1 MQTNLMFAG
10 WPTFAPKRTALCV
23 CFAIEIELQSV
34 LMSGWA
40 LRNGRACR
48 KSVYSGAINCA
59 PHATRFSE
67 GWVVERLGVGM
78 WVFVCGWWEL
88 KEWPLQAKCNGTGFP
103 KGCWWKWRWNPAV
116 EGINEAS
123 KGAIKSSEAPHKR
136 CRAQRGKSIYDS
148 RTPALQNG
156 EMEKFRKV
164 GGVNSLVRQ

>member
-10 WPTFAPKRTALCV
+10 WPTFALKRTALCV

-67 GWVVERLGVGM
+67 GWEVERLGVGM
-78 WVFVCGWWEL
+78 WVFVCGCL
-88 KEWPLQAKCNGTGFP
+88 
-103 KGCWWKWRWNPAV
+103 
-116 EGINEAS
+116 
-123 KGAIKSSEAPHKR
+123 
-136 CRAQRGKSIYDS
+136 Y
-148 RTPALQNG
+148 
-156 EMEKFRKV
+156 V
-164 GGVNSLVRQ
+164 GGGN